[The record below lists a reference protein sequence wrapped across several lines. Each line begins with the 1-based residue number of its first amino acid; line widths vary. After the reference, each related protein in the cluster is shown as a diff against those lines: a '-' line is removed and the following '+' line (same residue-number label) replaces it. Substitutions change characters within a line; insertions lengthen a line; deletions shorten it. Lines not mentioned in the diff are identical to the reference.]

1 MADRLVIVDGVRT
14 PFSKMGTDLARL
26 GAADLARA
34 AISDLMTRS
43 GFDPEAIDEVI
54 LGCVG
59 QPVDAMNIARVAAL
73 RAGLPERIPA
83 VTVHRNCASGMESI
97 TQAYEKACAGRG
109 EVFVVGGTESMSN
122 YPLLYS
128 ESAKAKFMRLARA
141 RSFGQRLA
149 TLLSFRLSDFSPII
163 GLKEGLTDSA
173 CGLNMGQTAELIG
186 REAHVTREEADAF
199 ALRSHQRALAAR
211 ERLAEEICPVFVPP
225 KFDRAVE
232 HDNGPRENQSL
243 EALAK
248 LRPVFERDTGTV
260 TAGNASQVTDG
271 AVALLV
277 MTESRAAREGL
288 APLGVLTHYAYAGL
302 DPKRMGLGPVYAIDR
317 AEKSGAPGLHE
328 ADIVELNEAFAAQVL
343 ACQRALASDDF
354 CRRELGRD
362 GAIGAI
368 PDEKLNVN
376 GGAIAL
382 GHPVGASGARLV
394 LTALRELR
402 RRGGR
407 RALATLCVGG
417 GQGAAL
423 WLEAA

>member
-1 MADRLVIVDGVRT
+1 MSERLVIVDGVRT
-14 PFSKMGTDLARL
+14 PFCRMDTDLARL
-26 GAADLARA
+26 GAADLARI
-34 AISDLMTRS
+34 AIADLLTRT

-59 QPVDAMNIARVAAL
+59 QPVDAMNVARIAAL
-73 RAGLPERIPA
+73 RAGIPERIPA

-97 TQAYEKACAGRG
+97 TQAHEKACAGRG

-122 YPLLYS
+122 YPLLYR
-128 ESAKAKFMRLARA
+128 ESARGKFMRLARA
-141 RSFGQRLA
+141 KTLGQRLGI
-149 TLLSFRLSDFSPII
+149 LLSFRPADFSPVI
-163 GLKEGLTDSA
+163 GLKEGLKDSA
-173 CGLNMGQTAELIG
+173 CGLNMGQTAELVG
-186 REAHVTREEADAF
+186 REAGVGREEMDAF
-199 ALRSHQRALAAR
+199 ALRSHQRAIAAR
-211 ERLAEEICPVFVPP
+211 ERLAEEICRVFAPP
-225 KFDRAVE
+225 KLDRVIDR
-232 HDNGPRENQSL
+232 DNGPRENQSL
-243 EALAK
+243 EALAR
-248 LRPVFERDTGTV
+248 LRPVFERGTGTV
-260 TAGNASQVTDG
+260 TAGNASQITDG

-288 APLGVLTHYAYAGL
+288 SPLGILTHYACAGL

-317 AEKSGAPGLHE
+317 AERLGAPPLAE
-328 ADIVELNEAFAAQVL
+328 ADVVELNEAFAAQVL
-343 ACQRALASDDF
+343 ACQRALDSADF

-362 GAIGAI
+362 APIGAI